1 MVGNRDE
8 MVMDAFLKRGRVT
21 YSLLHDPSFK
31 SDTISPVS
39 ASCFTTGRL
48 YHTYLPTYIAGP
60 CVRSECVYTY
70 INAAGSN
77 YCRYYM
83 QPSSTAVE

>member
-48 YHTYLPTYIAGP
+48 YVPLPNYIAGP
-60 CVRSECVYTY
+60 ATVRSECIY
-70 INAAGSN
+70 I
-77 YCRYYM
+77 
-83 QPSSTAVE
+83 ST